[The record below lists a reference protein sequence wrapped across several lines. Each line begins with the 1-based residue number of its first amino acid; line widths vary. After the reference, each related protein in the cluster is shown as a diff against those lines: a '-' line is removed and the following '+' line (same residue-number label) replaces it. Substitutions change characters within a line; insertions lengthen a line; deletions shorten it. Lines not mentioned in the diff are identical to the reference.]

1 MDISAWM
8 KDTIRVA
15 GLVGVDGSGQ
25 AVRAAY
31 RVVPARVE
39 REAKLVR
46 NAAGEEVVISVT
58 LYTLVPLALTDAVY
72 LPEDLTKARQPVAQ
86 ASSVSKDGGS
96 ALYKT
101 YLA

>member
-8 KDTIRVA
+8 TDMIQVA
-15 GLVGVDGSGQ
+15 RITGVDGAGQ
-25 AVRAAY
+25 ATRAAS
-31 RVVPARVE
+31 VPVRARVE

-46 NAAGEEVVISVT
+46 NAQGEEVTISVT
-58 LYTLVPLALTDAVY
+58 LYTLVPLALSDAVT
-72 LPEDLTKARQPVAQ
+72 LPGEAKPRSPVAL
-86 ASSVSKDGGS
+86 ASSVSKDRSS